1 MKFSLDAHP
10 DSRILV
16 LARHPD
22 DESLAVG
29 GLLQKILDAG
39 GRCRV
44 IFLTNGENNPWPQ
57 RVIERRWRIGP
68 IDKERWGKRRRL
80 EAISALAELGIP
92 ETAICFFGFPDQGL
106 TDLLLSA
113 NNEILERLAEQ
124 LNDWQPSLLVSPS
137 ATDLHPDHSAA
148 AVFVRLAL
156 ARGKVDSVNLLHL
169 EYRIHTRQ
177 PEHKHDSLDLTL
189 TEMQREQKRRA
200 IMRHTSQ
207 LVLRR
212 NLVNFA
218 QDRERFFSSK
228 EIRNLSQ
235 HPLQNATAADGE
247 ITLDLKLSSN
257 LGAFGK
263 AILSLAFSRNGHL
276 VQVLSLLLSQR
287 RFAQCEVRNAIS
299 EEVVGSAHIRKSGI
313 CYNVRIPKTLICTAD
328 SIFAKVGRRFGFFD
342 EAGWCEISKELKITN
357 T

>member
-1 MKFSLDAHP
+1 MKFSLAAHP
-10 DSRILV
+10 DSRVLV
-16 LARHPD
+16 LAPHPD

-92 ETAICFFGFPDQGL
+92 ETAISFLGFPDQGL

-113 NNEILERLAEQ
+113 NNEISERLAEH
-124 LNDWQPSLLVSPS
+124 LDEWQPSLLVSPS

-148 AVFVRLAL
+148 SVFVRLAL
-156 ARGKVDSVNLLHL
+156 ARRKVRSVDLLHL

-177 PEHKHDSLDLTL
+177 PEHKHDSFDFTL
-189 TEMQREQKRRA
+189 TEIQREQKRRA
-200 IMRHTSQ
+200 ILRHTSQ

-228 EIRNLSQ
+228 EIRNLRQ
-235 HPLQNATAADGE
+235 HPLQNATAANGE

-263 AILSLAFSRNGHL
+263 AILYLVSSRNGHI

-287 RFAQCEVRNAIS
+287 RFELCDVRNVLS
-299 EEVVGSAHIRKSGI
+299 EDVVASAHIRQSGSCHI
-313 CYNVRIPKTLICTAD
+313 VRIPKALISSAD
-328 SIFAKVGRRFGFFD
+328 FIFAKVGRRFGFFD
-342 EAGWCEISKELKITN
+342 AAGWCEISKELKSTG